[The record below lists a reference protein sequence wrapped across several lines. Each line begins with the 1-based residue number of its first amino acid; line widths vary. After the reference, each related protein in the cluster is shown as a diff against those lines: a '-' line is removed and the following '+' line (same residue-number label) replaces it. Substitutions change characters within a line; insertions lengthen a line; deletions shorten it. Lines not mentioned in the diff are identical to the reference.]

1 MRKLLL
7 SILMSVVAL
16 AELITGT
23 CVVWIF
29 GQEDMP
35 DDLIG

>member
-1 MRKLLL
+1 MSKLLFTAVT
-7 SILMSVVAL
+7 SFVAI
-16 AELITGT
+16 AEFITGT

-35 DDLIG
+35 EELL